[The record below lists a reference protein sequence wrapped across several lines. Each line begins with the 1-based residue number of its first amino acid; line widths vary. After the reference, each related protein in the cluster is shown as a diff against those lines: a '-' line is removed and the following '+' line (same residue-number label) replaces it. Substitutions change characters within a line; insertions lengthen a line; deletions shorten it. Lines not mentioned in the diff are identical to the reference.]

1 MRKIKKNKKIRKV
14 LKKKTKKEIIQETK
28 EEIYKNIAQQFGI
41 IDEIQLI
48 ALKNKYDKILEEKIE
63 KYIDNPDK
71 LMKELNNEIKESK
84 KIQ

>member
-1 MRKIKKNKKIRKV
+1 MRKIKKNKKIRKI

-48 ALKNKYDKILEEKIE
+48 ALKNKYDKVLEEKIE
-63 KYIDNPDK
+63 KYIDNPDQ

>member
-1 MRKIKKNKKIRKV
+1 MRKIKKNKKIRKI

-48 ALKNKYDKILEEKIE
+48 ALKNRYDKVLEEKIE

>member
-1 MRKIKKNKKIRKV
+1 MRKIKKNKKIRKI

-48 ALKNKYDKILEEKIE
+48 ALKNKYDKVLEEKIE
-63 KYIDNPDK
+63 NPDK

>member
-1 MRKIKKNKKIRKV
+1 MRKIKKNKKIRKI
-14 LKKKTKKEIIQETK
+14 LKKKTKNEIIQETK

-41 IDEIQLI
+41 TDEIQLI
-48 ALKNKYDKILEEKIE
+48 ALKNRYDKVLEEKIE

>member
-1 MRKIKKNKKIRKV
+1 MRKIKKNKKIRKI

-48 ALKNKYDKILEEKIE
+48 ALKNKYDKVLEEKIE

>member
-1 MRKIKKNKKIRKV
+1 MRKIKKNKKIRKI
-14 LKKKTKKEIIQETK
+14 LKKKTKKEIIQEKK

-48 ALKNKYDKILEEKIE
+48 ALKNKYDKVLEEKIE
-63 KYIDNPDK
+63 KYIDNPDQ

>member
-1 MRKIKKNKKIRKV
+1 MRKIKKNKKIRKI
-14 LKKKTKKEIIQETK
+14 LKKKTKKKIIQETK

-48 ALKNKYDKILEEKIE
+48 ALKNKYDKVLEEKIE